1 MMNTEEPIFRN
12 PRVIFEEQ
20 AGNIIQDPLNEA
32 RRIIFWDIIMLILP
46 FVGMYPLYMKC
57 NKDIRYS
64 MIPYSIIGIISTV
77 FYCFLSSKTEE
88 FAENLRLISYYITM
102 RKVLLLVHGAV
113 LTYFLYFVIT
123 EWNRPQHA
131 DYGLVHS
138 LTLMILVVLFI
149 PCVLIY
155 VIWLVLTFKG
165 IIRFIQED
173 QHK

>member
-20 AGNIIQDPLNEA
+20 AGNTIQDPLNKA

-46 FVGMYPLYMKC
+46 YAGTFLLFT
-57 NKDIRYS
+57 DIRYS
-64 MIPYSIIGIISTV
+64 MILYSIIAIISAV
-77 FYCFLSSKTEE
+77 FYRFLSSKNEE
-88 FAENLRLISYYITM
+88 FAEKLRLISYYITI

-113 LTYFLYFVIT
+113 LACYLIFVIA
-123 EWNRPQHA
+123 EFVRPKRGG
-131 DYGLVHS
+131 DLGLVQ
-138 LTLMILVVLFI
+138 LILMIFCI
-149 PCVLIY
+149 PLLIY